1 MQTFNLEVVSNAN
14 GTIVS
19 QAMSYWQTLA
29 PNGGGI
35 AVGLIVEVQLFAFT
49 FSPERDP
56 VRDLFLD
63 NCPDIMSNV
72 KAPL

>member
-19 QAMSYWQTLA
+19 DALNYWQTLA

-35 AVGLIVEVQLFAFT
+35 AVGLIVEVHPCVTSLLY
-49 FSPERDP
+49 E
-56 VRDLFLD
+56 
-63 NCPDIMSNV
+63 
-72 KAPL
+72 

>member
-19 QAMSYWQTLA
+19 DALNYWQTLA

-35 AVGLIVEVQLFAFT
+35 AVGLIVEVHPCVTSLLYEFKKARRDSSAKIT
-49 FSPERDP
+49 VPGSPIP
-56 VRDLFLD
+56 
-63 NCPDIMSNV
+63 
-72 KAPL
+72 K